1 MPPRLNQG
9 MCFLADSPT
18 AKGTQSSLLLHI
30 GNPGQITQDKVLLK
44 EKGSEGLPKGQS
56 VTPLT

>member
-1 MPPRLNQG
+1 

-18 AKGTQSSLLLHI
+18 AKGTQSALLLHI

-56 VTPLT
+56 VTPPYLITGNIG